1 MLIVILVNRT
11 IFGILTSWQETFS
24 VLIRVFYFIIFFS
37 LAGSIS
43 AQQLYTGI
51 VVDSAK
57 LSNIPDVHISVKN
70 KGKIT
75 SSSLTGSFM
84 VYASTTDTLMFSAIG
99 YIATEIPLMFEE
111 NTLFVM
117 LREDRIFLN
126 EVIIKS
132 TRLYPNKIEERTKTA
147 PRKMTAVD
155 GIISPFD
162 YFSGLER
169 EKRKLSKVVE
179 ENNRTQTY
187 RQVINDPDVKEILMN
202 EYDLGEENYYQT
214 LVMFNQKQTHVHY
227 FTDPDAIMEALHTFF
242 EKAEAQK

>member
-1 MLIVILVNRT
+1 MVNRT

-37 LAGSIS
+37 LSGSIS

-57 LSNIPDVHISVKN
+57 LSNIPDVHISVKH

-99 YIATEIPLMFEE
+99 YITTEIPLMFEE
-111 NTLFVM
+111 NTLLVM

-147 PRKMTAVD
+147 PRKMAALD
-155 GIISPFD
+155 GVISPFD
-162 YFSGLER
+162 YFSSLER

-187 RQVINDPDVKEILMN
+187 RQVITDPDVKEILMN

-242 EKAEAQK
+242 ENSLAGK

>member
-1 MLIVILVNRT
+1 M
-11 IFGILTSWQETFS
+11 
-24 VLIRVFYFIIFFS
+24 LIRVLYFISFFS

-57 LSNIPDVHISVKN
+57 LSNIPDVNISVKN

-147 PRKMTAVD
+147 PRKMAALD
-155 GIISPFD
+155 GVISPFD

-187 RQVINDPDVKEILMN
+187 RQVITDPDVKEILMN
-202 EYDLGEENYYQT
+202 EYDVDEESYYQT

-242 EKAEAQK
+242 ENTLAGK